1 MYILLE
7 YLGKSVY
14 LGATALLCLS
24 VSQILSKNGSVL
36 LLVLIGAIA
45 IGLSLISYQFSA
57 IISDEIRKIGAQD
70 IRSNTEIQAYDVA
83 NNLNSN
89 IEAVDSILALLSGIP
104 AIENQDL
111 ESSKELF
118 SDAQETTSNITSS
131 YFWLDK
137 DGKLLWANA
146 FENQTIYEQYAGGDR
161 SSRSYFSEPRDTL
174 RPYFSSLI
182 ESVDGVPRLYIAH
195 PIILDT
201 GQNNNNNS
209 SVFNGVVAS
218 AIDLDRFGQVLQGQL
233 PTQYGSTLGMLDRNG
248 MILYSSNATY
258 IAKNVF
264 GDEFQSVIPLEIR
277 DRFNSFLRDSLQGTA
292 GSGDISIQGNTST
305 IAYQPVSFSGD
316 NFAVVYIV
324 APHNIQGPVGSL
336 IDQQRDFNLIIIGS
350 IGAFAV
356 GIAFLILNWNRR
368 LSGIVKSKTAQLEQ
382 ANLTLQEAIGQLKDH
397 DRMQREFINVA
408 AHELRTPTQA
418 IIGYSE
424 LFYLRPESREESIK
438 AISRNAER
446 LESLTRDILDVTRI
460 EGNRL
465 DLNKEKF
472 DISEVVA
479 SAIDDTRRR
488 VDDSNIKFEYT
499 PRKIV
504 VQADRMRI
512 SQVVSNLLSNAI
524 KFTKQGTVYISAD
537 NKDGQVVVS
546 VKDTGSGI
554 DSEIMSRLF
563 TKFTSKSQTGTGLGL
578 FISKSIIE
586 AHGGRIWAENNKDRK
601 GATVAFRLPLET

>member
-1 MYILLE
+1 MPIPP
-7 YLGKSVY
+7 
-14 LGATALLCLS
+14 
-24 VSQILSKNGSVL
+24 L
-36 LLVLIGAIA
+36 LLIVSPRLPKNASTLVLVAIGAIA
-45 IGLSLISYQFSA
+45 IGLSIASYQYSVFTSE
-57 IISDEIRKIGAQD
+57 EIRKIGAED
-70 IRSNTEIQAYDVA
+70 VRSNAEIQAHDIA
-83 NNLNSN
+83 RNLNN
-89 IEAVDSILALLSGIP
+89 YIEAVRSNLALLSNIP
-104 AIENQDL
+104 TIQNQDI

-118 SDAQETTSNITSS
+118 SNAQETTSNITSS

-146 FENQTIYEQYAGGDR
+146 FENQTIYNQFAGGDR

-174 RPYFSSLI
+174 RPYFSSII
-182 ESVDGVPRLYIAH
+182 ESLDGVPRLYIAQ
-195 PIILDT
+195 PIILDM

-209 SVFNGVVAS
+209 LFNGVVAS
-218 AIDLDRFGQVLQGQL
+218 AIDLDQFGQVLQGQL
-233 PTQYGSTLGMLDRNG
+233 STKYGSMLGMVDRNG
-248 MILYSSNATY
+248 IILYSTNATN
-258 IAKNVF
+258 IAQDIF

-277 DRFNSFLRDSLQGTA
+277 DRFNSFLRDSLQGVA
-292 GSGDISIQGNTST
+292 GSGDIAFQGNTST

-324 APHNIQGPVGSL
+324 VPHNIQGPVESL
-336 IDQQRDFNLIIIGS
+336 IDQQRDLNLIIIGS
-350 IGAFAV
+350 VGAFAI

-368 LSGIVKSKTAQLEQ
+368 LSGIVKSKTAELEQ
-382 ANLTLQEAIGQLKDH
+382 ANLSLQQAIEQLKDH

-418 IIGYSE
+418 IIGYSD

-438 AISRNAER
+438 AIARNAER

-460 EGNRL
+460 EGHRL

-472 DISEVVA
+472 DISEVVT

-488 VDDSNIKFEYT
+488 ANDSNIKFEYS
-499 PRKIV
+499 PGNIV
-504 VQADRMRI
+504 VKGDRMRI
-512 SQVVSNLLSNAI
+512 SQVVSNLLTNAV
-524 KFTKQGTVYISAD
+524 KFTKQGTVYVSTD

-546 VKDTGSGI
+546 VKDTGPGI
-554 DSEIMSRLF
+554 DPEIMPRLF
-563 TKFTSKSQTGTGLGL
+563 TKFTTKSQTGTGLGL

-586 AHGGRIWAENNKDRK
+586 AHGGRIWAENNKDKK

>member
-1 MYILLE
+1 M
-7 YLGKSVY
+7 
-14 LGATALLCLS
+14 
-24 VSQILSKNGSVL
+24 SQRLPKNTNVL
-36 LLVLIGAIA
+36 VLVLIGAIA
-45 IGLSLISYQFSA
+45 IGLSIASYQYSTFTSE
-57 IISDEIRKIGAQD
+57 EIRKIGAQD
-70 IRSNTEIQAYDVA
+70 VRSNAEIQAHDIA
-83 NNLNSN
+83 RNLNNN
-89 IEAVDSILALLSGIP
+89 IEAVRSTLALLSSIP
-104 AIENQDL
+104 VIQNEDL
-111 ESSKELF
+111 ERSEELF
-118 SDAQETTSNITSS
+118 SHAQETTSNITSS

-161 SSRSYFSEPRDTL
+161 SFRPYFTEPRDTL

-182 ESVDGVPRLYIAH
+182 ESVDAVPRLYIAY
-195 PIILDT
+195 PVILGT
-201 GQNNNNNS
+201 GQNSNSNNNNSS
-209 SVFNGVVAS
+209 SVFNGVVVS
-218 AIDLDRFGQVLQGQL
+218 AIDLDQFGEVLQGEL
-233 PTQYGSTLGMLDRNG
+233 LTKYVSTLGLIDRNG
-248 MILYSSNATY
+248 IVLYSSTNATY
-258 IAKNVF
+258 IGKDIF

-277 DRFNSFLRDSLQGTA
+277 DTFNSFLRDSLQGAA
-292 GSGDISIQGNTST
+292 GSGDISLQGNTST

-316 NFAVVYIV
+316 DFAVVYIV
-324 APHNIQGPVGSL
+324 APHNIQGNVGAL

-350 IGAFAV
+350 IGAVAV
-356 GIAFLILNWNRR
+356 AIAFLISNWNRR
-368 LSGIVKSKTAQLEQ
+368 LSGIVKSKTAELEQ
-382 ANLTLQEAIGQLKDH
+382 ANLSLQEAIEQLKDH

-418 IIGYSE
+418 IIGYSD

-438 AISRNAER
+438 GISRNAER

-460 EGNRL
+460 EGHRL
-465 DLNKEKF
+465 DLNKERF

-504 VQADRMRI
+504 VEADRMRI

-524 KFTKQGTVYISAD
+524 KFTKQGTVYISVD
-537 NKDGQVVVS
+537 NEDGEVVVS
-546 VKDTGSGI
+546 VRDTGPGI
-554 DSEIMSRLF
+554 DPEIIPRLF

-586 AHGGRIWAENNKDRK
+586 AHGGKIWAENNKDEK
-601 GATVAFRLPLET
+601 GATVTFRLPLET

>member
-1 MYILLE
+1 M
-7 YLGKSVY
+7 SQR
-14 LGATALLCLS
+14 LS
-24 VSQILSKNGSVL
+24 RNTRVL
-36 LLVLIGAIA
+36 VLVLIGAIA
-45 IGLSLISYQFSA
+45 IGLSIASYQHSA
-57 IISDEIRKIGAQD
+57 FTSGEIRKISAQAV
-70 IRSNTEIQAYDVA
+70 RSNAEIQAHDIA
-83 NNLNSN
+83 KNLNNNIQAVSSN
-89 IEAVDSILALLSGIP
+89 LALLSSIP
-104 AIENQDL
+104 AIQNQDL

-146 FENQTIYEQYAGGDR
+146 FENQTMYERYAGGDR
-161 SSRSYFSEPRDTL
+161 SFRPYFSEPQDTL

-182 ESVDGVPRLYIAH
+182 ESVDEVPRLYIAH

-201 GQNNNNNS
+201 GQDANNNNNS

-218 AIDLDRFGQVLQGQL
+218 AIDLDQFGQVLQGQL
-233 PTQYGSTLGMLDRNG
+233 STKYGSTLGMVDRNG
-248 MILYSSNATY
+248 IILYSSNATY
-258 IAKNVF
+258 IGKDIF
-264 GDEFQSVIPLEIR
+264 GDEFQPVIPLEIR
-277 DRFNSFLRDSLQGTA
+277 DSFNSFLRDSLQGRT

-324 APHNIQGPVGSL
+324 VPHNIQGPVGSL

-350 IGAFAV
+350 IGAVAV

-368 LSGIVKSKTAQLEQ
+368 LSGIVKSKTAELEQ
-382 ANLTLQEAIGQLKDH
+382 ANLSLQQAVEQLKDH

-418 IIGYSE
+418 IIGYSD
-424 LFYLRPESREESIK
+424 LFYLRPESREEAIK
-438 AISRNAER
+438 AIARNAER
-446 LESLTRDILDVTRI
+446 LELLTRDILDVTRI
-460 EGNRL
+460 EGHRL

-488 VDDSNIKFEYT
+488 VDDSTIKFQYT
-499 PRKIV
+499 LGKIQV
-504 VQADRMRI
+504 EADRMRI
-512 SQVVSNLLSNAI
+512 SQVVSNLLSNAV
-524 KFTKQGTVYISAD
+524 KFTKQGTIYISTD

-546 VKDTGSGI
+546 VKDTGPGI
-554 DSEIMSRLF
+554 DSEIMPRLF

-601 GATVAFRLPLET
+601 GATVTFRLPLET

>member
-1 MYILLE
+1 M
-7 YLGKSVY
+7 
-14 LGATALLCLS
+14 
-24 VSQILSKNGSVL
+24 SQRLSKNTSVL
-36 LLVLIGAIA
+36 VLVLIGAIA
-45 IGLSLISYQFSA
+45 IGLSIASYQHSA
-57 IISDEIRKIGAQD
+57 FTSAEIRKISAQAV
-70 IRSNTEIQAYDVA
+70 RSNAEVQAHDIAKNLNNNIQAVS
-83 NNLNSN
+83 SN
-89 IEAVDSILALLSGIP
+89 LALLSSIP
-104 AIENQDL
+104 AIQNQDL

-161 SSRSYFSEPRDTL
+161 SFRPYFSEPQDTL

-182 ESVDGVPRLYIAH
+182 ESVDEVPRLYIAH

-201 GQNNNNNS
+201 GQDANNNNNS

-218 AIDLDRFGQVLQGQL
+218 AIDLDQFGQVLQGQL
-233 PTQYGSTLGMLDRNG
+233 STKYGSTLGMVDRNG
-248 MILYSSNATY
+248 IILYSSNATY
-258 IAKNVF
+258 IGKDIF
-264 GDEFQSVIPLEIR
+264 GDEFQPVIPLEIR
-277 DRFNSFLRDSLQGTA
+277 DSFNSFLRDSLQGRT

-324 APHNIQGPVGSL
+324 VPHNIQGPVGSL

-350 IGAFAV
+350 IGAVAV

-368 LSGIVKSKTAQLEQ
+368 LSGIVKSKTAELEQ
-382 ANLTLQEAIGQLKDH
+382 ANLSLQQAVEQLKDH

-418 IIGYSE
+418 IIGYSD
-424 LFYLRPESREESIK
+424 LFYLRPESREEAIK
-438 AISRNAER
+438 AIARNAER
-446 LESLTRDILDVTRI
+446 LELLTRDILDVTRI
-460 EGNRL
+460 EGHRL

-488 VDDSNIKFEYT
+488 VDDSTIKFQYT
-499 PRKIV
+499 LAKIQV
-504 VQADRMRI
+504 EADRMRI
-512 SQVVSNLLSNAI
+512 SQVVSNLLGNAV
-524 KFTKQGTVYISAD
+524 KFTKQGTIYISTD

-546 VKDTGSGI
+546 VKDTGPGI
-554 DSEIMSRLF
+554 DSEIMPRLF

-601 GATVAFRLPLET
+601 GATVTFRLPLET

>member
-1 MYILLE
+1 MSLI
-7 YLGKSVY
+7 
-14 LGATALLCLS
+14 
-24 VSQILSKNGSVL
+24 VSQRLSKSSSVL
-36 LLVLIGAIA
+36 VLILIGAIA

-57 IISDEIRKIGAQD
+57 ITSDEIRKIGAQD

-111 ESSKELF
+111 EGSKQLF
-118 SDAQETTSNITSS
+118 SDAQKTTSNITSS

-161 SSRSYFSEPRDTL
+161 SNRPYFSEPRDTL

-218 AIDLDRFGQVLQGQL
+218 AIDLDRFGKILQSQL
-233 PTQYGSTLGMLDRNG
+233 STKYGSTLGMVDRNG
-248 MILYSSNATY
+248 LILYSSNATY
-258 IAKNVF
+258 IGKDVF
-264 GDEFQSVIPLEIR
+264 GDELQSILPPEII
-277 DRFNSFLRDSLQGTA
+277 DRFNSFLRASLQGEA
-292 GSGDISIQGNTST
+292 GSGDIPVQGSTNT

-316 NFAVVYIV
+316 NFAVVYVI
-324 APHNIQGPVGSL
+324 ATHNIQGIVGSL
-336 IDQQRDFNLIIIGS
+336 IDQQRNFNLIIIGA
-350 IGAFAV
+350 IGAVAV
-356 GIAFLILNWNRR
+356 GIAYLILIWNRR
-368 LSGIVKSKTAQLEQ
+368 LSGIVKSKTAELEQ
-382 ANLTLQEAIGQLKDH
+382 ANTSLQEAVEQLKDH

-418 IIGYSE
+418 IIGYSD
-424 LFYLRPESREESIK
+424 LFYLRPESREEAIK
-438 AISRNAER
+438 AITRNAER
-446 LESLTRDILDVTRI
+446 LETLTRDILDVTRI
-460 EGNRL
+460 EGHRL

-479 SAIDDTRRR
+479 SAIEDTRSR
-488 VDDSNIKFEYT
+488 VDGSSIKFEYS
-499 PRKIV
+499 PRKLLV
-504 VQADRMRI
+504 EADRMRI
-512 SQVVSNLLSNAI
+512 SQVLSNLLSNAV

-537 NKDGQVVVS
+537 NKDGQLIVS

-554 DSEIMSRLF
+554 DLEIMSRLF
-563 TKFTSKSQTGTGLGL
+563 TKFTTKSQTGTGLGL

-586 AHGGRIWAENNKDRK
+586 AHGGRIWAENNKDGK
-601 GATVAFRLPLET
+601 GATFTFRLPL

>member
-1 MYILLE
+1 
-7 YLGKSVY
+7 
-14 LGATALLCLS
+14 
-24 VSQILSKNGSVL
+24 
-36 LLVLIGAIA
+36 LVLAIIGAIA
-45 IGLSLISYQFSA
+45 IGLSMASYQYSA
-57 IISDEIRKIGAQD
+57 FTSEEIRKIAAQD
-70 IRSNTEIQAYDVA
+70 VRSNVEIQAHDIA
-83 NNLNSN
+83 RNLINN
-89 IEAVDSILALLSGIP
+89 IEAVRSNLALLSSVP
-104 AIENQDL
+104 AIQNQDI

-137 DGKLLWANA
+137 DGKLLWANS
-146 FENQTIYEQYAGGDR
+146 FENQTIYEQFAGGDR
-161 SSRSYFSEPRDTL
+161 SLRPYFAEPRDTL

-182 ESVDGVPRLYIAH
+182 ESVDAVPRLYIGF

-201 GQNNNNNS
+201 GQNNNS

-218 AIDLDRFGQVLQGQL
+218 AIDLDQFGQVLQGQL
-233 PTQYGSTLGMLDRNG
+233 STKYGSTLGMVDRNG
-248 MILYSSNATY
+248 VILYTTNATQVGLN
-258 IAKNVF
+258 IF

-277 DRFNSFLRDSLQGTA
+277 ASFNSFLRDSLRGSA
-292 GSGDISIQGNTST
+292 GSGDIFLQGNTST

-324 APHNIQGPVGSL
+324 APHNIQGAVGAL

-350 IGAFAV
+350 IGAVAV
-356 GIAFLILNWNRR
+356 AIAFLILNWNRR
-368 LSGIVKSKTAQLEQ
+368 LSGIVKSKTAELERS
-382 ANLTLQEAIGQLKDH
+382 NLSLQEAIEQLKDH

-424 LFYLRPESREESIK
+424 LFYLRPQSREESIK
-438 AISRNAER
+438 AITRNAER

-460 EGNRL
+460 EGHRL
-465 DLNKEKF
+465 DLNKERF

-488 VDDSNIKFEYT
+488 VDDSTIKFEYS

-512 SQVVSNLLSNAI
+512 SQVVSNLLSNAA
-524 KFTKQGTVYISAD
+524 KFTKKGAVYISAD
-537 NKDGQVVVS
+537 TEDVHVVVS
-546 VKDTGSGI
+546 IKDTGPGI
-554 DSEIMSRLF
+554 DTEIMPKLF

-586 AHGGRIWAENNKDRK
+586 AHGGRIWAENNKDKK
-601 GATVAFRLPLET
+601 GATVTFRLPLET

>member
-1 MYILLE
+1 M
-7 YLGKSVY
+7 
-14 LGATALLCLS
+14 
-24 VSQILSKNGSVL
+24 SQRLSKSSSVL
-36 LLVLIGAIA
+36 VLILIGAIA

-57 IISDEIRKIGAQD
+57 ITSDEIRKIGAQD

-111 ESSKELF
+111 EGSKELF
-118 SDAQETTSNITSS
+118 SDAQKTTSNITSS

-161 SSRSYFSEPRDTL
+161 SNRPYFSEPRDTL

-201 GQNNNNNS
+201 GQNNNNSS

-218 AIDLDRFGQVLQGQL
+218 AIDLDGFGQVLQSQL
-233 PTQYGSTLGMLDRNG
+233 STKYGSTLGMVDRNG
-248 MILYSSNATY
+248 LILYSSNATY
-258 IAKNVF
+258 IGKDVF
-264 GDEFQSVIPLEIR
+264 GDEFQSILPPEII
-277 DRFNSFLRDSLQGTA
+277 DRFNSFLRVSLQGEA
-292 GSGDISIQGNTST
+292 GSGDIPVQGSTNT

-324 APHNIQGPVGSL
+324 ATHNIQGIVGSL
-336 IDQQRDFNLIIIGS
+336 IDQQRNFNLIIIGS
-350 IGAFAV
+350 IGAVAV
-356 GIAFLILNWNRR
+356 GIAYLILIWNRR
-368 LSGIVKSKTAQLEQ
+368 LSGIVKSKTAELEQ
-382 ANLTLQEAIGQLKDH
+382 ANSSLREAVEQLKDH

-418 IIGYSE
+418 IIGYSD
-424 LFYLRPESREESIK
+424 LFYLRPESREEAIK
-438 AISRNAER
+438 AITRNAER
-446 LESLTRDILDVTRI
+446 LETLTRDILDVTRI
-460 EGNRL
+460 EGHRL

-472 DISEVVA
+472 DISEIVA
-479 SAIDDTRRR
+479 SAIEDTRRR
-488 VDDSNIKFEYT
+488 VDDSNIKFEYS
-499 PRKIV
+499 PRKLLV
-504 VQADRMRI
+504 EADRMRI
-512 SQVVSNLLSNAI
+512 SQVLSNLLSNAV
-524 KFTKQGTVYISAD
+524 KFTKQGTVYISAENRD
-537 NKDGQVVVS
+537 VQLMVS
-546 VKDTGSGI
+546 VKDTGAGI
-554 DSEIMSRLF
+554 DPEIMPRLF
-563 TKFTSKSQTGTGLGL
+563 TKFTTKSQTGTGLGL

-586 AHGGRIWAENNKDRK
+586 AHGGRIWAENNKDGK
-601 GATVAFRLPLET
+601 GATFTFRLPL

>member
-1 MYILLE
+1 
-7 YLGKSVY
+7 
-14 LGATALLCLS
+14 
-24 VSQILSKNGSVL
+24 VSQRLSKNGSVV

-45 IGLSLISYQFSA
+45 IGLSIGSYQYSA
-57 IISDEIRKIGAQD
+57 FTSEEIRKIGAQD
-70 IRSNTEIQAYDVA
+70 VRSNAEIQAHDIA
-83 NNLNSN
+83 RNLNSN
-89 IEAVDSILALLSGIP
+89 IEAVRSNLALLSSIP
-104 AIENQDL
+104 AIQNQDL

-161 SSRSYFSEPRDTL
+161 SSRAYFSEPRDTF
-174 RPYFSSLI
+174 RPYFSSVI
-182 ESVDGVPRLYIAH
+182 ESVDGIPRLYIAH

-218 AIDLDRFGQVLQGQL
+218 AIDLDQFGQVLQSQL
-233 PTQYGSTLGMLDRNG
+233 STKYGSTLGMVDRNG
-248 MILYSSNATY
+248 IILYSSNATY
-258 IAKNVF
+258 IGKDIF

-277 DRFNSFLRDSLQGTA
+277 DRFNSFLRDSLQGGA
-292 GSGDISIQGNTST
+292 GSGDISLQGNTST

-336 IDQQRDFNLIIIGS
+336 IDRQRDFNLIIIGS
-350 IGAFAV
+350 IGAVAV

-368 LSGIVKSKTAQLEQ
+368 LSGIVKLKTAELEQ
-382 ANLTLQEAIGQLKDH
+382 ANLSLQQAVEQLKDH

-418 IIGYSE
+418 IIGYSD
-424 LFYLRPESREESIK
+424 LFYLRPESREEAIK
-438 AISRNAER
+438 AITRNAER
-446 LESLTRDILDVTRI
+446 LESLTRDILDVARI
-460 EGNRL
+460 EGHRL

-488 VDDSNIKFEYT
+488 VDDSNIKFQYIPT
-499 PRKIV
+499 KIV
-504 VQADRMRI
+504 VEADRMRI
-512 SQVVSNLLSNAI
+512 SQVVSNLLSNAV
-524 KFTKQGTVYISAD
+524 KFTKQGTVYISTD
-537 NKDGQVVVS
+537 IKDGQVVVS

-554 DSEIMSRLF
+554 DPEIMPKLF

-586 AHGGRIWAENNKDRK
+586 GHGGKIWAENNKDRK
-601 GATVAFRLPLET
+601 GATLAFRLPLET

>member
-1 MYILLE
+1 M
-7 YLGKSVY
+7 
-14 LGATALLCLS
+14 
-24 VSQILSKNGSVL
+24 SQRLSKSTSILV
-36 LLVLIGAIA
+36 LVLIGAIA
-45 IGLSLISYQFSA
+45 IGLSIASYQYSA
-57 IISDEIRKIGAQD
+57 FTSEEIRKIGAQD
-70 IRSNTEIQAYDVA
+70 IRSNTEIQAYDIA
-83 NNLNSN
+83 NNLNNN
-89 IEAVDSILALLSGIP
+89 IEAVHSILALLAGLP
-104 AIENQDL
+104 AIQNQDL

-118 SDAQETTSNITSS
+118 SDAQKTTSNITSS

-137 DGKLLWANA
+137 DGRILWANA
-146 FENQTIYEQYAGGDR
+146 FENQTIYDQFAGDDR

-201 GQNNNNNS
+201 GQNNNTNS

-233 PTQYGSTLGMLDRNG
+233 STQYGSTLGMIDRNG

-258 IAKNVF
+258 IAKDVF

-316 NFAVVYIV
+316 NFAVLYIV

-438 AISRNAER
+438 AIARNAER

-537 NKDGQVVVS
+537 NKDGQAVVS

-554 DSEIMSRLF
+554 DPEIMPRLF

>member
-1 MYILLE
+1 
-7 YLGKSVY
+7 
-14 LGATALLCLS
+14 
-24 VSQILSKNGSVL
+24 VSQRLSKNTSF
-36 LLVLIGAIA
+36 LVLVVIGAIA
-45 IGLSLISYQFSA
+45 IGLSIASYQHSA
-57 IISDEIRKIGAQD
+57 FTSAEIRKISAQAV
-70 IRSNTEIQAYDVA
+70 RSNAEIQAHDIA
-83 NNLNSN
+83 KNLNNN
-89 IEAVDSILALLSGIP
+89 IEAVSSNLALLSSIP
-104 AIENQDL
+104 AIQNQDL
-111 ESSKELF
+111 ESSKVLF
-118 SDAQETTSNITSS
+118 SNAQETTSNITSS

-137 DGKLLWANA
+137 YGKLLWANA

-161 SSRSYFSEPRDTL
+161 SFRPYFSEPQDTL

-182 ESVDGVPRLYIAH
+182 ESVDEVPRLYIAH

-201 GQNNNNNS
+201 GQDDNNNNNS

-218 AIDLDRFGQVLQGQL
+218 AIDLDQFGQVLQGQL
-233 PTQYGSTLGMLDRNG
+233 STKYGSTLGMVDRNG
-248 MILYSSNATY
+248 IILYSSNATY
-258 IAKNVF
+258 IGKDIF
-264 GDEFQSVIPLEIR
+264 GDEFQPVIPLEIR
-277 DRFNSFLRDSLQGTA
+277 DSFNSFLRDSLQGRT

-324 APHNIQGPVGSL
+324 VPHNIQGPVGSL

-350 IGAFAV
+350 IGAVAV

-368 LSGIVKSKTAQLEQ
+368 LSGIVKSKTAELEQ
-382 ANLTLQEAIGQLKDH
+382 ANLSLQQAVEQLKDH

-418 IIGYSE
+418 IIGYSD
-424 LFYLRPESREESIK
+424 LFYLRPESREEAIK
-438 AISRNAER
+438 AIARNAER
-446 LESLTRDILDVTRI
+446 LELLTRDILDVTRI
-460 EGNRL
+460 EGHRL

-488 VDDSNIKFEYT
+488 VDDSTIKFQYT
-499 PRKIV
+499 LAKIQV
-504 VQADRMRI
+504 EADRMRI
-512 SQVVSNLLSNAI
+512 SQVVSNLLSNAV
-524 KFTKQGTVYISAD
+524 KFTKQGTIYISTD

-546 VKDTGSGI
+546 VKDTGPGI
-554 DSEIMSRLF
+554 DSEIMPRLF

-601 GATVAFRLPLET
+601 GATVTFRLPLET

>member
-1 MYILLE
+1 
-7 YLGKSVY
+7 
-14 LGATALLCLS
+14 
-24 VSQILSKNGSVL
+24 VSLRFSKGTSI
-36 LLVLIGAIA
+36 LVLVVIGAIA
-45 IGLSLISYQFSA
+45 VGLSIASYQYSVFTSE
-57 IISDEIRKIGAQD
+57 EIRKIAVQD
-70 IRSNTEIQAYDVA
+70 IRSNTEIQAYDMA

-89 IEAVDSILALLSGIP
+89 IEAVHSILALLAGIP
-104 AIENQDL
+104 AIHNQDL

-118 SDAQETTSNITSS
+118 SDAQRTTGNITSS

-137 DGKLLWANA
+137 DGRVLWANA
-146 FENQTIYEQYAGGDR
+146 FENQTIYDQYAGDDR

-174 RPYFSSLI
+174 RPYVSSLI

-201 GQNNNNNS
+201 GQNNNNDS
-209 SVFNGVVAS
+209 LVFNGVVAS
-218 AIDLDRFGQVLQGQL
+218 SIDLDQFGRVLQGQL
-233 PTQYGSTLGMLDRNG
+233 STKYGSTLGMVDRNG
-248 MILYSSNATY
+248 MILYSSNASYTGMD
-258 IAKNVF
+258 VF
-264 GDEFQSVIPLEIR
+264 GDEFQSVIPLEIKEG
-277 DRFNSFLRDSLQGTA
+277 FNSFLRDSLQGAT
-292 GSGDISIQGNTST
+292 GSGDISLLGNTST

-324 APHNIQGPVGSL
+324 APHNVQGAVGSL
-336 IDQQRDFNLIIIGS
+336 IAQHRDFNLIVIGS
-350 IGAFAV
+350 IGAFAI

-368 LSGIVKSKTAQLEQ
+368 LSGIVKSKTAELEQ
-382 ANLTLQEAIGQLKDH
+382 ANLSLQEAIEQLKDH

-418 IIGYSE
+418 IIGYSD

-438 AISRNAER
+438 AIARNAER
-446 LESLTRDILDVTRI
+446 LESLTRDILDVSRI
-460 EGNRL
+460 EGHRL

-504 VQADRMRI
+504 VEADRMRI
-512 SQVVSNLLSNAI
+512 SQVVSNLLSNAV
-524 KFTKQGTVYISAD
+524 KFTELGTVYISAD

-546 VKDTGSGI
+546 VRDTGSGI
-554 DSEIMSRLF
+554 DPEIMPRLF

-586 AHGGRIWAENNKDRK
+586 AHGGRIWAENNKDKK
-601 GATVAFRLPLET
+601 GATVTFRLPLQT